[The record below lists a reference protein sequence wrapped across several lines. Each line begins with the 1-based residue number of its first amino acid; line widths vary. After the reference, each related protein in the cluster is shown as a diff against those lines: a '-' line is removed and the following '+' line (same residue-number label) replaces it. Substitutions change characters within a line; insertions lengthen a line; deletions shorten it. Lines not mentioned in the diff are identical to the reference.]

1 MAALRDEWET
11 ARATRQEEVIQ
22 RRATVLEELAHC
34 QQSREADAAQMRAS
48 LAEHYAA
55 VQDETNL
62 YLTQVEQQRRAM
74 ARQTAQ
80 QLKEFDAELR
90 SAVADQR
97 AANQEDLFELQQA
110 TQEKLAGHMH
120 DRAVMR
126 SRQAQALSEYVVE
139 LEDVVA
145 DYLAEIKE
153 NREATAVVDRAQRHR
168 DREALTEDVE
178 ALREEFTVYRQ
189 QMRDFREDLRQ
200 SVWGDA
206 VPQAA
211 PAAPKPPKSAA
222 KSRPA
227 AARKS
232 PTKAKPVATKPAT
245 MKSVAKSNGA
255 KAPAPAAP
263 KATPAKAAV
272 PTEEAVFEY
281 LQDHNDGAR
290 LTEIESTLGINRF
303 QAVDA
308 LRSLIQ
314 KELIVQKD
322 RTYRIQEE
330 AVL

>member
-1 MAALRDEWET
+1 MTAVAALRDEWEA
-11 ARATRQEEVIQ
+11 ARTTRREEIIQ
-22 RRATVLEELAHC
+22 RRVAVLDELAHC
-34 QQSREADAAQMRAS
+34 QQVREVDAAKTRAE

-55 VQDETNL
+55 VQDETSL
-62 YLTQVEQQRRAM
+62 YLAQVEQQRRAM
-74 ARQTAQ
+74 AKQTVQKLMA
-80 QLKEFDAELR
+80 FDAELR
-90 SAVADQR
+90 SAVAEQR
-97 AANQEDLFELQQA
+97 AANQADLFELQQA
-110 TQEKLAGHMH
+110 TQEKLADHRH
-120 DRAVMR
+120 DRDVMR
-126 SRQAQALSEYVVE
+126 SRQQQDLSEYVAE

-145 DYLAEIKE
+145 DYLTEIQE
-153 NREATAVVDRAQRHR
+153 NRQAAAVVDQAQRHR
-168 DREALTEDVE
+168 DRETLTADVGV
-178 ALREEFTVYRQ
+178 LREEFAMYRQ
-189 QMRDFREDLRQ
+189 HLRQ

-211 PAAPKPPKSAA
+211 PAAAPKTATTG
-222 KSRPA
+222 RLT
-227 AARKS
+227 AARK
-232 PTKAKPVATKPAT
+232 PRAKAKPVATKPAAQ
-245 MKSVAKSNGA
+245 SAGA

-263 KATPAKAAV
+263 KATTAQSAV

>member
-1 MAALRDEWET
+1 MTAVAALRDEWEA
-11 ARATRQEEVIQ
+11 ARTTRQAEVTQ
-22 RRATVLEELAHC
+22 RRATGLEELAHC
-34 QQSREADAAQMRAS
+34 QQSREADAAKMRTS

-55 VQDETNL
+55 VQDETSL
-62 YLTQVEQQRRAM
+62 YLAQVEQQRRAM
-74 ARQTAQ
+74 AKQTTQ
-80 QLKEFDAELR
+80 QLKSFDAELR
-90 SAVADQR
+90 SAVAEQR

-110 TQEKLAGHMH
+110 TQEMLAGHRD

-126 SRQAQALSEYVVE
+126 SRQAQDLAEYVAE

-145 DYLAEIKE
+145 DYLLEIKE
-153 NREATAVVDRAQRHR
+153 NRQAAAVVDQAQRHR
-168 DREALTEDVE
+168 DREALTADVE
-178 ALREEFTVYRQ
+178 ALREEFAVYRQ
-189 QMRDFREDLRQ
+189 QMRDFRNDLRQ

-211 PAAPKPPKSAA
+211 SATAPKPTLKSHQT
-222 KSRPA
+222 S
-227 AARKS
+227 ARKS
-232 PTKAKPVATKPAT
+232 RAKAKPAATKPA
-245 MKSVAKSNGA
+245 APKSNGA
-255 KAPAPAAP
+255 KAPAPAA
-263 KATPAKAAV
+263 KQAAPAKSAV

>member
-1 MAALRDEWET
+1 VAALRDEWEA
-11 ARATRQEEVIQ
+11 ARTTRQAEVTQ

-34 QQSREADAAQMRAS
+34 QQSREADAAKMRAS
-48 LAEHYAA
+48 LAEHHAA

-62 YLTQVEQQRRAM
+62 YLTQVEQQRRAR
-74 ARQTAQ
+74 AKQTAQ

-90 SAVADQR
+90 SAVAEQR

-110 TQEKLAGHMH
+110 TQEKLAGYQH

-126 SRQAQALSEYVVE
+126 SRQAQDLSEYVVE

-145 DYLAEIKE
+145 DYLSEIKE
-153 NREATAVVDRAQRHR
+153 NRQTAAVVDQAQRHR
-168 DREALTEDVE
+168 DREALTTDVE
-178 ALREEFTVYRQ
+178 ALREEFAVYRQ
-189 QMRDFREDLRQ
+189 QMRDFRNDLRQ

-211 PAAPKPPKSAA
+211 SAPAPKPTLKSHQT
-222 KSRPA
+222 S
-227 AARKS
+227 ARKS
-232 PTKAKPVATKPAT
+232 RGKTKPAATKPA
-245 MKSVAKSNGA
+245 APKSNGA

-263 KATPAKAAV
+263 KAAPAKPAAV

>member
-1 MAALRDEWET
+1 MTALRDEWEA
-11 ARATRQEEVIQ
+11 ARKMRQAEVVQ

-34 QQSREADAAQMRAS
+34 QQRREADAANMQGA

-74 ARQTAQ
+74 AKQTSQ
-80 QLKEFDAELR
+80 QLKSFDAELR

-97 AANQEDLFELQQA
+97 AANQAELTELQQA
-110 TQEKLAGHMH
+110 TQELLTNHRH
-120 DRAVMR
+120 DRAAMG
-126 SRQAQALSEYVVE
+126 SHQQQALSEYVDE

-145 DYLAEIKE
+145 NYLSEI
-153 NREATAVVDRAQRHR
+153 REDRQAAAVVDQAQRHR
-168 DREALTEDVE
+168 DREVLTEDVT
-178 ALREEFTVYRQ
+178 ALREEFAVHRQ
-189 QMRDFREDLRQ
+189 QMRDFRENLRQ
-200 SVWGDA
+200 SVWGEA
-206 VPQAA
+206 APQAT
-211 PAAPKPPKSAA
+211 PAAPPKTATKHRRA
-222 KSRPA
+222 T
-227 AARKS
+227 ARKS
-232 PTKAKPVATKPAT
+232 QAKAKPA
-245 MKSVAKSNGA
+245 A
-255 KAPAPAAP
+255 KAPIVKPVAKPSSSKATTAVAP
-263 KATPAKAAV
+263 KTTPAKSAV
-272 PTEEAVFEY
+272 PIEEAVFEY
-281 LQDHNDGAR
+281 LQEHNDGAR